1 MASTHDYI
9 ADKRNKDI
17 LIYINGEFFHRSD
30 AKVSVFDSGFLL
42 GDGVWEGI
50 RLHKNS
56 LIHFDQH
63 INRLYAGA
71 DAIAMKIQLNK
82 NELKDAV
89 RLTLEKNAMHSDT
102 HIRLIV
108 SRGIKSTPYQ
118 HPKVTIGDP
127 TIVII
132 PEYKKP
138 NSKVFDIGI
147 RLASVKTKRDNMVQD
162 PKINSLSKMNCISAC
177 IEADRLGVDE
187 GLMFDPNGFVSTCNS
202 TNFFIIKKNEVWTST
217 GEFCLNGV
225 TRGSVIKLCKSNN
238 IKVFEKD
245 FLIDDVYIADEAF
258 VTGTFSGIIP
268 VVEIDGHKFNI
279 GPLTK
284 RLSAIY
290 KEDIENLS

>member
-17 LIYINGEFFHRSD
+17 LIYINGKFFHRSD

-71 DAIAMKIQLNK
+71 DAIAMNIQLDK

-138 NSKVFDIGI
+138 NSEVFDLSLIHI
-147 RLASVKTKRDNMVQD
+147 SEPTRLV
-162 PKINSLSKMNCISAC
+162 
-177 IEADRLGVDE
+177 
-187 GLMFDPNGFVSTCNS
+187 
-202 TNFFIIKKNEVWTST
+202 
-217 GEFCLNGV
+217 
-225 TRGSVIKLCKSNN
+225 
-238 IKVFEKD
+238 
-245 FLIDDVYIADEAF
+245 
-258 VTGTFSGIIP
+258 
-268 VVEIDGHKFNI
+268 
-279 GPLTK
+279 
-284 RLSAIY
+284 
-290 KEDIENLS
+290 

>member
-17 LIYINGEFFHRSD
+17 QIYINGEFFHRSD

-50 RLHKNS
+50 RLHKNR

-82 NELKDAV
+82 NELKYAV

-118 HPKVTIGDP
+118 HPKVTVGDP

-147 RLASVKTKRDNMVQD
+147 RLASVKTKRDNMLQD
-162 PKINSLSKMNCISAC
+162 PK
-177 IEADRLGVDE
+177 
-187 GLMFDPNGFVSTCNS
+187 
-202 TNFFIIKKNEVWTST
+202 
-217 GEFCLNGV
+217 
-225 TRGSVIKLCKSNN
+225 SN
-238 IKVFEKD
+238 
-245 FLIDDVYIADEAF
+245 
-258 VTGTFSGIIP
+258 
-268 VVEIDGHKFNI
+268 
-279 GPLTK
+279 
-284 RLSAIY
+284 
-290 KEDIENLS
+290 